1 MAGKLKN
8 CPECGKLFMDMGTR
22 MCRDCMEKEE
32 ELMMKVSSFVRDH
45 PHSTIKDI
53 VDGVEGVKERLV
65 RRMIKEGRFQ
75 QDGADITYP
84 CEKCGKPIHRGR
96 FCSSCDAEL
105 KKDVLKAQKKAVDR
119 AVQAVKEKRPMG
131 TGFRSKDLGRDK
143 S

>member
-22 MCRDCMEKEE
+22 ICRDCLEKEE
-32 ELMMKVSSFVRDH
+32 ELMVKVSSFVRDH

-75 QDGADITYP
+75 QDGMDITYP

-96 FCSSCDAEL
+96 FCSKCDDEL
-105 KKDVLKAQKKAVDR
+105 KKDVMKAQKNAVERAVKAV
-119 AVQAVKEKRPMG
+119 AEKKPQG
-131 TGFRSKDLGRDK
+131 TGYRSKDLGK
-143 S
+143 K

>member
-22 MCRDCMEKEE
+22 ICRDCLEKEE
-32 ELMMKVSSFVRDH
+32 ELMVKVSSFVRDH

-75 QDGADITYP
+75 QDGMDITYP

-96 FCSSCDAEL
+96 FCSKCDEAL
-105 KKDVLKAQKKAVDR
+105 KKDVLKAQKKAVER
-119 AVQAVKEKRPMG
+119 AVKAVAEKRPQG
-131 TGFRSKDLGRDK
+131 TGYRSKDLGKK

>member
-8 CPECGKLFMDMGTR
+8 CPECGKLFMDMGSR
-22 MCRDCMEKEE
+22 ICRDCLEKEE
-32 ELMMKVSSFVRDH
+32 ELMVKVSSFVRDH

-75 QDGADITYP
+75 QDGMDITYP

-96 FCSSCDAEL
+96 FCSKCDGEL
-105 KKDVLKAQKKAVDR
+105 KKDVLKAQKKAVER
-119 AVQAVKEKRPMG
+119 AVKAVAEKKPQG
-131 TGFRSKDLGRDK
+131 TGYRSKDLGK
-143 S
+143 K

>member
-8 CPECGKLFMDMGTR
+8 CPECGKLFADMGTR
-22 MCRDCMEKEE
+22 ICRDCLDKEE
-32 ELMMKVSSFVRDH
+32 EMMMKVSSFVRDH

-75 QDGADITYP
+75 QDGMDITYP
-84 CEKCGKPIHRGR
+84 CEKCGKPIHHGR
-96 FCSSCDAEL
+96 FCPKCDGEL
-105 KKDVLKAQKKAVDR
+105 KKDVLRAQQNAVAR

-131 TGFRSKDLGRDK
+131 TGFHSKTVGGK
-143 S
+143 